1 MDMSR
6 LNSLRIVAALFLL
19 WLPGLVTAQPTAEV
33 SAVPI
38 LGSVGLAQTQENSC
52 IAVWVPVGN
61 KISITGIKWYN
72 NDGTVV
78 FPEVLVQS
86 GSAEYPVSLP
96 DAVPV
101 ATSVTGQSGAW
112 SEVAFSSPVGSTSGG
127 LYVIFRLPS
136 GAHAQADGAGGG
148 PALGYTH
155 AAEGYPGWMS
165 ADGEDWSPVHPDYG
179 FAVRPILTADGD
191 ALMFKSGR
199 IGGGTKGDEA
209 AGQVLAVTMLKPA
222 MPNPFNPQT
231 TLNFSLKADA
241 TVELAVFNLRGDLV
255 RQLLSERRSAG
266 EHSVVWNGR
275 DRSGSALASG
285 VYLARFV
292 AGDVVMTQRLV
303 LVQ

>member
-1 MDMSR
+1 MSN
-6 LNSLRIVAALFLL
+6 LNSVRIVAALFLL
-19 WLPGLVTAQPTAEV
+19 AGPGFVAAQPTVEV

-38 LGSVGLAQTQENSC
+38 LGSMGLARTQESSC
-52 IAVWVPVGN
+52 IAVWVPVGD
-61 KISITGIKWYN
+61 KMAITGIKWYN
-72 NDGTVV
+72 NDGTAV

-86 GSAEYPVSLP
+86 GTADYPVALP

-101 ATSVTGQSGAW
+101 ASNVAGQSGAW
-112 SEVAFSSPVGSTSGG
+112 SEVAFSSPVGSASGG

-136 GAHAQADGAGGG
+136 DAHARADGVGGG

-179 FAVRPILTADGD
+179 FAVRPILTADSD
-191 ALMFKSGR
+191 ALMFKAAR
-199 IGGGTKGDEA
+199 PGGGAKSDEA
-209 AGQVLAVTMLKPA
+209 AGQVPAVTMLKPA

-231 TLNFSLKADA
+231 TLSFSLKEDA
-241 TVELAVFNLRGDLV
+241 TVELAVFNLRGELV

-266 EHSVVWNGR
+266 EHSVEWNGR

-285 VYLARFV
+285 VYLARLV